1 TEYPSEQIDLNLG
14 QEGIRREDVIRALD
28 RKLQR
33 ADVLQAD
40 MVAWIGRALDELNAR
55 EIPLTY
61 VARHLIEVADA
72 MAARINALAVDARKK
87 AFQQTLLG
95 VGDTLPCIVPGFDFE
110 FPADNYPARF
120 HYAGRYVF
128 RKHFYGPPG
137 ELDSD
142 ITQEE
147 TACAIALDQMDEV
160 EYWVRNLE
168 RRGAASFS
176 LPTSTDAFYP
186 DFVAFLRDGRVLV
199 VEYKGWVYFTNE
211 DSREKRDI
219 GSVWATA
226 SKGRCRFVMVTAPS
240 A

>member
-1 TEYPSEQIDLNLG
+1 
-14 QEGIRREDVIRALD
+14 
-28 RKLQR
+28 
-33 ADVLQAD
+33 
-40 MVAWIGRALDELNAR
+40 
-55 EIPLTY
+55 
-61 VARHLIEVADA
+61 
-72 MAARINALAVDARKK
+72 
-87 AFQQTLLG
+87 
-95 VGDTLPCIVPGFDFE
+95 
-110 FPADNYPARF
+110 
-120 HYAGRYVF
+120 
-128 RKHFYGPPG
+128 
-137 ELDSD
+137 SD

-199 VEYKGWVYFTNE
+199 VEYKGWAYFTNE

-226 SKGRCRFVMVTAPS
+226 SKGRCRVVMVTAPS
-240 A
+240 AVGTRTIEQQLRDAIACACGKHSRPRTSGSQWSLPCMLEASTAREALHRTSALSPLSTKSERKLPRQPDSSEVELLAL

>member
-1 TEYPSEQIDLNLG
+1 
-14 QEGIRREDVIRALD
+14 
-28 RKLQR
+28 
-33 ADVLQAD
+33 
-40 MVAWIGRALDELNAR
+40 
-55 EIPLTY
+55 
-61 VARHLIEVADA
+61 
-72 MAARINALAVDARKK
+72 AVDARKK

-186 DFVAFLRDGRVLV
+186 DFVEFLRDGRVLV

-240 A
+240 AVGNRTIEQQLRDAIA